1 MKSSGEQLRDGLVA
15 VAVGVDVVGPLLT
28 EWQHQSA
35 VQVVIGSGGDQ
46 VSTGKKYW
54 VGVEH

>member
-1 MKSSGEQLRDGLVA
+1 
-15 VAVGVDVVGPLLT
+15 VDVVGPLLT

-46 VSTGKKYW
+46 ASTGKKYW
-54 VGVEH
+54 VGALSALSPPAA